1 LLKAEKVFSRHTPVE
16 FIKDPYVLEF
26 LNLPE
31 DYMVS
36 EKEIE
41 TAIISNL

>member
-1 LLKAEKVFSRHTPVE
+1 MD

-26 LNLPE
+26 LNIPE
-31 DYMVS
+31 PLAAG

-41 TAIISNL
+41 SA